1 MMRTLIYVPV
11 IHTSADLGSLAGDI
25 TRRGIS
31 DLGEDFWKKHQ
42 KTVEDFW
49 DVISNYFDSI
59 DVSGMK
65 IYQDGMI
72 AEGEVGEK
80 IVEEGRSSGSNNY
93 ELVSRLLKKAAIL
106 VRTEDFYLV
115 KEEYDR
121 LRAIIQAKSIFQKL
135 SGFMRYKLV
144 KTRLLNKR
152 DQFIAQRINETL
164 SSQETGILFIGA
176 SHGVKNLLA
185 QDIQIKEVKE
195 VEKVREYQQVLPF
208 CHKHKQRFEE
218 LGRYLVSRVEMEMSL
233 FGEIKKVISEQLGVQ
248 PEEIGPKTSLIADLG
263 ADSLDTVE
271 LVMALE
277 ERFRIEIPGEDVE
290 RMKTAGDV
298 VSYVESKMR

>member
-31 DLGEDFWKKHQ
+31 ELGEDLWRKHQ

-49 DVISNYFDSI
+49 DVMSNYFDSI

-80 IVEEGRSSGSNNY
+80 IVEEGRSKGSNNY
-93 ELVSRLLKKAAIL
+93 ELVSRLLKKGAIL
-106 VRTEDFYLV
+106 VRTENFHLV
-115 KEEYDR
+115 KKECDM
-121 LRAIIQAKSIFQKL
+121 LRGITQSRSIFQKL
-135 SGFMRYKLV
+135 LGFIKYKLV
-144 KTRLLNKR
+144 KTRLLDQR
-152 DQFIAQRINETL
+152 DRFIVQRINETL
-164 SSQETGILFIGA
+164 DPKETGILFIGA

-195 VEKVREYQQVLPF
+195 AEKVREYQQLLPF
-208 CHKHKQRFEE
+208 YHKHKQRFEE
-218 LGRYLVSRVEMEMSL
+218 LGRYLISKVEME
-233 FGEIKKVISEQLGVQ
+233 KAK
-248 PEEIGPKTSLIADLG
+248 
-263 ADSLDTVE
+263 
-271 LVMALE
+271 
-277 ERFRIEIPGEDVE
+277 
-290 RMKTAGDV
+290 
-298 VSYVESKMR
+298 

>member
-31 DLGEDFWKKHQ
+31 DLGEDLWRKHQ

-106 VRTEDFYLV
+106 VRTENFHLV
-115 KEEYDR
+115 KKECDR
-121 LRAIIQAKSIFQKL
+121 LRGITQSKVNFSEVI
-135 SGFMRYKLV
+135 
-144 KTRLLNKR
+144 
-152 DQFIAQRINETL
+152 RI
-164 SSQETGILFIGA
+164 
-176 SHGVKNLLA
+176 
-185 QDIQIKEVKE
+185 
-195 VEKVREYQQVLPF
+195 Y
-208 CHKHKQRFEE
+208 
-218 LGRYLVSRVEMEMSL
+218 
-233 FGEIKKVISEQLGVQ
+233 EI
-248 PEEIGPKTSLIADLG
+248 
-263 ADSLDTVE
+263 
-271 LVMALE
+271 
-277 ERFRIEIPGEDVE
+277 
-290 RMKTAGDV
+290 
-298 VSYVESKMR
+298 